1 MMIHGMGWSIR
12 IFLGGWFKD
21 LWENP
26 MRIFFGGLIKDL
38 WDAMEIDIRSTSW
51 THMETDGPRASNS

>member
-1 MMIHGMGWSIR
+1 MVWDDPLGF
-12 IFLGGWFKD
+12 FLGGDSKTFG
-21 LWENP
+21 
-26 MRIFFGGLIKDL
+26 RIPCGSFLEGLIKDL